1 MFTKEFLFLFIKTFL
16 LVLLGY
22 LIFWPIFAIVRKLSR
37 LTICDLK
44 TLMKMYKYKRHV
56 VDHSVNHALL
66 LSELYTGLQA
76 ISLLNSMDGDN
87 KQERATRMSALSNET
102 NEILTEIDTEIK
114 EFKKLFI
121 RNKMTDLET
130 VDKITRNGDHLVCL
144 VDTSV
149 KRLLLKASD
158 YMFGQI
164 EVECV
169 EDIMNMT
176 IHCKNTD
183 RASIIYDDG
192 AIKIPNYG
200 IKNKGYSSLTEYF
213 NQLEEITKV
222 ASYDKC
228 NLHIIID

>member
-1 MFTKEFLFLFIKTFL
+1 
-16 LVLLGY
+16 
-22 LIFWPIFAIVRKLSR
+22 
-37 LTICDLK
+37 
-44 TLMKMYKYKRHV
+44 MYKYKRLV
-56 VDHSVNHALL
+56 VDHSVKHALL

-76 ISLLNSMDGDN
+76 ISLLNSMDDDN
-87 KQERATRMSALSNET
+87 KQERATRMSTFSIET
-102 NEILTEIDTEIK
+102 KEILTEINTEIK

-130 VDKITRNGDHLVCL
+130 VDKITMNGDHLVCL

-158 YMFGQI
+158 YMFGEI
-164 EVECV
+164 EIECV

-176 IHCKNTD
+176 IHCKNTNG
-183 RASIIYDDG
+183 ASAISIDGII
-192 AIKIPNYG
+192 
-200 IKNKGYSSLTEYF
+200 NKDEPLTEYF
-213 NQLEEITKV
+213 NQLEEIAKV

>member
-1 MFTKEFLFLFIKTFL
+1 MFTKEFLFLFIKIFL

-22 LIFWPIFAIVRKLSR
+22 VIFMPIFSIIRKLSR
-37 LTICDLK
+37 LTIKDLK
-44 TLMKMYKYKRHV
+44 TLMKMYKYKRLV

-102 NEILTEIDTEIK
+102 KEILTEINTEIK

-130 VDKITRNGDHLVCL
+130 VDKITRNGDHLVGL

-158 YMFGQI
+158 YMFGEI
-164 EVECV
+164 EIECV

-176 IHCKNTD
+176 IHCKNTNG
-183 RASIIYDDG
+183 ASAISIDGII
-192 AIKIPNYG
+192 
-200 IKNKGYSSLTEYF
+200 NKDYPLTEYF
-213 NQLEEITKV
+213 NQLEEIAKV

>member
-1 MFTKEFLFLFIKTFL
+1 MFTKEFLFLFIKIFL

-22 LIFWPIFAIVRKLSR
+22 VIFMPIFSIIRKLSR
-37 LTICDLK
+37 LTIKDLK
-44 TLMKMYKYKRHV
+44 TLMKMYKYKRVV

-87 KQERATRMSALSNET
+87 RQERATRMSALSIET
-102 NEILTEIDTEIK
+102 NEILTEINTEIK

-130 VDKITRNGDHLVCL
+130 FDKITRNGDHLVGL

-158 YMFGQI
+158 YMFGEI
-164 EVECV
+164 EIECV

-176 IHCKNTD
+176 IHCKNTNG
-183 RASIIYDDG
+183 ASAISIDGII
-192 AIKIPNYG
+192 
-200 IKNKGYSSLTEYF
+200 NKDYPLTEYF
-213 NQLEEITKV
+213 NQLEEIAKV
-222 ASYDKC
+222 ASYNKC

>member
-1 MFTKEFLFLFIKTFL
+1 MFTKEFLFLFIKTFS

-22 LIFWPIFAIVRKLSR
+22 VISRPIFSIVRKLSR
-37 LTICDLK
+37 LTILDLK
-44 TLMKMYKYKRHV
+44 TLMKMYKYKRLV
-56 VDHSVNHALL
+56 VNHSVNHALL

-76 ISLLNSMDGDN
+76 ISLLNSMDDDN
-87 KQERATRMSALSNET
+87 KQERVTRMSTLSIET
-102 NEILTEIDTEIK
+102 KEILKEINTEIEK
-114 EFKKLFI
+114 FKKLFI
-121 RNKMTDLET
+121 RNKMTDLKT
-130 VDKITRNGDHLVCL
+130 VDKITSSGDHLVGL

-183 RASIIYDDG
+183 KASIISDDG
-192 AIKIPNYG
+192 VIKIPNYG
-200 IKNKGYSSLTEYF
+200 KKNKGYSSFTEYF
-213 NQLEEITKV
+213 DQLEEIVKV

>member
-1 MFTKEFLFLFIKTFL
+1 MFTKEFLFLFIRIFL

-22 LIFWPIFAIVRKLSR
+22 VIFRPIFSIIRKLSR
-37 LTICDLK
+37 LTIRDLK
-44 TLMKMYKYKRHV
+44 TLMKMYKYKRLV

-66 LSELYTGLQA
+66 LAELYTGLQA
-76 ISLLNSMDGDN
+76 ISLLNSMDDDN
-87 KQERATRMSALSNET
+87 KQERATRMSTFSIET
-102 NEILTEIDTEIK
+102 KEILTEINTEIE

-130 VDKITRNGDHLVCL
+130 HDKITRNGDHLVDL
-144 VDTSV
+144 VDTSM
-149 KRLLLKASD
+149 KRLPLKASD

-164 EVECV
+164 EVECI

-176 IHCKNTD
+176 IHCKNTNGASAISID
-183 RASIIYDDG
+183 SII
-192 AIKIPNYG
+192 
-200 IKNKGYSSLTEYF
+200 NKDYPLTEYF
-213 NQLEEITKV
+213 NQLEEIAKV

>member
-1 MFTKEFLFLFIKTFL
+1 MFTKEFLFLFIKIFL

-22 LIFWPIFAIVRKLSR
+22 VIFMPIFSIIRKLSR
-37 LTICDLK
+37 LTIKDLK
-44 TLMKMYKYKRHV
+44 TLMKMYKYKRVV

-87 KQERATRMSALSNET
+87 RQERATRMSALSIET
-102 NEILTEIDTEIK
+102 NEILTEINTEIK

-130 VDKITRNGDHLVCL
+130 VDKIIRNGDHLVGL

-158 YMFGQI
+158 YMFGEI
-164 EVECV
+164 EIECV

-176 IHCKNTD
+176 IHCKNTNG
-183 RASIIYDDG
+183 ASAISIDGII
-192 AIKIPNYG
+192 
-200 IKNKGYSSLTEYF
+200 NKDYPLTEYF
-213 NQLEEITKV
+213 NQLEEIAKV